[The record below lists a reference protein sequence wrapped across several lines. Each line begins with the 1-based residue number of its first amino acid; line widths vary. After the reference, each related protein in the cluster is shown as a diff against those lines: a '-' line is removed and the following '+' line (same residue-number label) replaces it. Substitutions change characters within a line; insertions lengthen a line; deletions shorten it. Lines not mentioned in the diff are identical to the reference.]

1 MAQLGE
7 AVERACRSL
16 DWLSAGS
23 TRLWCAG
30 YRAQCDDEKRSP
42 EFREAASRYLPARS
56 DRRSGSCWEVA
67 TLKGLVHNRER
78 LSRTRS
84 SELALVTLMALP
96 VVLLM
101 LDDATGQAVRLA
113 PLMVAVPALAAAFLS
128 PVGVMAVTAVAVLCV
143 VLETREHL
151 LVGWT
156 DFSVELAVLLVS
168 VTAMGTS
175 QIRGRREQELVSTKT
190 GAEVMQRSLLQPVPS
205 HLGDL
210 SLASIY
216 VPADKAAGVG
226 GDIYGVADL
235 GERVRIL
242 IADAHSKGLAGI
254 ETMSYVLNAFRRSAR
269 QFDSLRS
276 MVANFDEDVMDEL
289 HDSTAAQPDSLS
301 TSLALEEFVTAVV
314 VEIPERGD
322 GPMLMANLGHLP
334 PLLIDHGRVVP
345 LEPTSPMPP
354 LGLSDLGNGR
364 LHMDEASFPAGATV
378 LLYTDSVIQARNR
391 AGDFY
396 PLAERLPAWARL
408 APGALV
414 EAVRSD
420 LRRYVGRNLDN
431 DVIMV
436 AVRRN
441 CLPDTI

>member
-1 MAQLGE
+1 M
-7 AVERACRSL
+7 
-16 DWLSAGS
+16 
-23 TRLWCAG
+23 
-30 YRAQCDDEKRSP
+30 
-42 EFREAASRYLPARS
+42 
-56 DRRSGSCWEVA
+56 
-67 TLKGLVHNRER
+67 KGLVHNRER

-101 LDDATGQAVRLA
+101 LDGATGQAVRLA
-113 PLMVAVPALAAAFLS
+113 PLMVAVPALAAAFIS

-143 VLETREHL
+143 FLETKEHL

-156 DFSVELAVLLVS
+156 DFSVELAVLLLVS

-175 QIRGRREQELVSTKT
+175 QIRGRREQELVSTRT

-242 IADAHSKGLAGI
+242 IADAHNKGLAGI

-269 QFDSLRS
+269 QFDSLCS
-276 MVANFDEDVMDEL
+276 MVANFKEDVTGDL
-289 HDSTAAQPDSLS
+289 RNSTAAQPDSLI

-322 GPMLMANLGHLP
+322 GPILMANLGHLP

-364 LHMDEASFPAGATV
+364 LHLDEASFPAGATL
-378 LLYTDSVIQARNR
+378 LLYTDSVVEARNR

-420 LRRYVGRNLDN
+420 LRRYVGRSLGD

-441 CLPDTI
+441 CLPDTEPFPSSL

>member
-1 MAQLGE
+1 M
-7 AVERACRSL
+7 
-16 DWLSAGS
+16 
-23 TRLWCAG
+23 
-30 YRAQCDDEKRSP
+30 
-42 EFREAASRYLPARS
+42 
-56 DRRSGSCWEVA
+56 
-67 TLKGLVHNRER
+67 KGLVHNRER

-143 VLETREHL
+143 VLETKEHL

-156 DFSVELAVLLVS
+156 DFSVELAVLLLVS

-269 QFDSLRS
+269 QFDSLCS
-276 MVANFDEDVMDEL
+276 MVTNFKEDVTGDL
-289 HDSTAAQPDSLS
+289 RNSTAAQPDSLS

-322 GPMLMANLGHLP
+322 GPILMANLGHLP

-420 LRRYVGRNLDN
+420 LRRYVGRNLGD

-441 CLPDTI
+441 CLPDTS